1 LGVIIVELAID
12 SPILADA
19 LDRCPSAEVSL
30 EAETALD
37 DGTVRLSLRGTGVG
51 VETFESVAAAD
62 PTVADC
68 RRRYVDESC
77 WFCSIRLDE
86 RAVSEASV
94 HRQWV
99 ELGGRPLD
107 ATGTRERWEVR
118 MRFPSRETFAR
129 FHDACRERGIGVEI
143 RSLYDDRSREAAGRS
158 DHRRPADG
166 SRGGP
171 RTGVLRGSA
180 RDFARRTRGR
190 TGHQR
195 RRRFPAA
202 PPRHRPDSR
211 PRGRPSPTPPR
222 RPPTV
227 TTRSMIG
234 YERRGA

>member
-12 SPILADA
+12 SPILADV

-51 VETFESVAAAD
+51 VETFESVTAAD

-99 ELGGRPLD
+99 ELGGRLLD

-143 RSLYDDRSREAAGRS
+143 RSLYDDRLQGGGRPFGS
-158 DHRRPADG
+158 LTPSGRLSRRPTDG
-166 SRGGP
+166 GTSRF
-171 RTGVLRGSA
+171 RARLRSTNSRQNWASATPPFPSGSA
-180 RDFARRTRGR
+180 AASTGFSTARSAVSDAS
-190 TGHQR
+190 
-195 RRRFPAA
+195 PASVDGDDA
-202 PPRHRPDSR
+202 VYDR
-211 PRGRPSPTPPR
+211 
-222 RPPTV
+222 
-227 TTRSMIG
+227 I
-234 YERRGA
+234 